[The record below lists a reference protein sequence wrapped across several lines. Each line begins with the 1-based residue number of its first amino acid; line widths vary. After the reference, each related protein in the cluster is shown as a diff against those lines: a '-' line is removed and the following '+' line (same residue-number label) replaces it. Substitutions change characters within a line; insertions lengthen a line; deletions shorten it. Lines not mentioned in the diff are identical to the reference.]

1 MERVDPADPANE
13 NSQESRVSL
22 AGTVWFPDSSRKTAT
37 AIEDANR
44 EGLPLVIF
52 ANFRGFSGG
61 MSDMAQAILKEGA
74 KIVDGLS
81 SYKHPVIVYLVPN
94 GELRGGAWVV
104 LDPSINPEHMTMFV
118 DNESRGGVLEPEGIV
133 EGELSYRLT
142 ASRMHGK
149 LINRLTVKYRKPKV
163 QATMARLDE
172 EYARLKKEVENP
184 NASPEQKTAA
194 TAKLEAREKHL
205 GPAYQS
211 IALEFADLR

>member
-1 MERVDPADPANE
+1 VSVTHCVGDHGSHTGGWAQTIVTGRGRLNGIPVAVIAAETRSIERVDPADPANE
-13 NSQESRVSL
+13 SSTENRVSL

-44 EGLPLVIF
+44 EGLPLIIF

-81 SYKHPVIVYLVPN
+81 GYKHPVVVYLVPN

-133 EGELSYRLT
+133 EGQSTWPQVGCPLTCSQVPKAEGPSYDGSTRRRVRR
-142 ASRMHGK
+142 AQEGG
-149 LINRLTVKYRKPKV
+149 V
-163 QATMARLDE
+163 
-172 EYARLKKEVENP
+172 
-184 NASPEQKTAA
+184 
-194 TAKLEAREKHL
+194 
-205 GPAYQS
+205 
-211 IALEFADLR
+211 

>member
-1 MERVDPADPANE
+1 M
-13 NSQESRVSL
+13 
-22 AGTVWFPDSSRKTAT
+22 WFPDSSRKTAT

-81 SYKHPVIVYLVPN
+81 NYKQPVIVYLVPN

-104 LDPSINPEHMTMFV
+104 LDPSINPEYMSMFV

-133 EGELSYRLT
+133 EGEGSAVWSWR
-142 ASRMHGK
+142 
-149 LINRLTVKYRKPKV
+149 
-163 QATMARLDE
+163 
-172 EYARLKKEVENP
+172 
-184 NASPEQKTAA
+184 
-194 TAKLEAREKHL
+194 
-205 GPAYQS
+205 
-211 IALEFADLR
+211 

>member
-1 MERVDPADPANE
+1 MTGRGRISGIPVAVIAAETRSIERVDPADPANE

-74 KIVDGLS
+74 KIIDGLS

-133 EGELSYRLT
+133 EGKSHYRLT
-142 ASRMHGK
+142 Y
-149 LINRLTVKYRKPKV
+149 VW
-163 QATMARLDE
+163 
-172 EYARLKKEVENP
+172 
-184 NASPEQKTAA
+184 
-194 TAKLEAREKHL
+194 
-205 GPAYQS
+205 QS
-211 IALEFADLR
+211 